1 MITEL
6 LEVLR
11 SRVEEDYEVAINKK
25 SLRVLD
31 VEARACF
38 VYIAK
43 NFLKI
48 DYERISRF
56 SGLKADTCKN
66 LYYKLVKDL
75 YADKMVSLRV
85 NHSLVEF
92 KKDIQ
97 NMV

>member
-6 LEVLR
+6 LKTLKN
-11 SRVEEDYEVAINKK
+11 RVETDYEIEINKK
-25 SLRVLD
+25 SQKVLD

-43 NFLKI
+43 NYLKI

-97 NMV
+97 NVV